1 MGWQLNNSPDWS
13 QHRAWLVLLLV
24 LLMSTGPKVC
34 AAAETAKQATAPSVH
49 FEESVLPLLKKHCYE
64 CHSHEAEAA
73 EGGLVLDSRSG
84 WKVGG
89 DSGPA
94 VVPGRPNKSLLL
106 TAVAYSNTDL
116 QMPPDGRLPQ
126 RDIET
131 LNKWIADGAYD
142 PRIEEHAPN
151 ETGNTSDVLARKL
164 WSLQPVKPVVVPDVG
179 ADGWIRN
186 DIDRFILARLRQRDI
201 TPNSAADR
209 YALLRRAT
217 FDLTGLP
224 PTLDEIDAFVG
235 NTDSNAWEH
244 VIERLLESPHY
255 GERWGRHWLDLAR
268 YSDSNG
274 GDINYAHANAWR
286 YRDYVIRSF
295 NDDKPYD
302 VFIREQ
308 LAGDLITEDEARTRR
323 RQLLT
328 ATGFLVLGPKMLA
341 EVDTDKLLID
351 IVDEQ
356 LDVTGL
362 TFLGMTFGCAHCHD
376 HKFDPITAEDYY
388 AMAGI
393 FRSTQVIDVLRPDN
407 GVSEWLEID
416 VTPAATQTAIAES
429 IQKKEHLHQQLA
441 DLGEST
447 SATAASTNAAAQAIV
462 ATNLPSL
469 SSTTW
474 AVWTRIQRPQV
485 LGAVISATYDGAIQG
500 HSLGFDRGHTPR
512 IVWNHGSGPHTIIQA
527 SEPISVGEWHHLA
540 LTFNADTEILQLFV
554 NGNVAATATEVAM
567 SAFTTISV
575 GRREASHQWQFI
587 GDVDEVQV
595 YDSALTHTQIRHLAM
610 RDAARSSP
618 RHTRAKPPLKSVL
631 HWNFGTKTRKANNSP
646 IGRLIGMTLHRSL
659 IKDGAIG
666 AGFSF
671 NGISEDTKPN
681 EKQARRIAEPQVTA

>member
-1 MGWQLNNSPDWS
+1 
-13 QHRAWLVLLLV
+13 
-24 LLMSTGPKVC
+24 
-34 AAAETAKQATAPSVH
+34 
-49 FEESVLPLLKKHCYE
+49 
-64 CHSHEAEAA
+64 
-73 EGGLVLDSRSG
+73 
-84 WKVGG
+84 
-89 DSGPA
+89 
-94 VVPGRPNKSLLL
+94 
-106 TAVAYSNTDL
+106 
-116 QMPPDGRLPQ
+116 MPPDGRLPQ

-393 FRSTQVIDVLRPDN
+393 FRSTQVIDVLRP
-407 GVSEWLEID
+407 
-416 VTPAATQTAIAES
+416 
-429 IQKKEHLHQQLA
+429 
-441 DLGEST
+441 
-447 SATAASTNAAAQAIV
+447 
-462 ATNLPSL
+462 
-469 SSTTW
+469 
-474 AVWTRIQRPQV
+474 
-485 LGAVISATYDGAIQG
+485 
-500 HSLGFDRGHTPR
+500 
-512 IVWNHGSGPHTIIQA
+512 
-527 SEPISVGEWHHLA
+527 
-540 LTFNADTEILQLFV
+540 
-554 NGNVAATATEVAM
+554 
-567 SAFTTISV
+567 
-575 GRREASHQWQFI
+575 
-587 GDVDEVQV
+587 
-595 YDSALTHTQIRHLAM
+595 
-610 RDAARSSP
+610 
-618 RHTRAKPPLKSVL
+618 
-631 HWNFGTKTRKANNSP
+631 
-646 IGRLIGMTLHRSL
+646 
-659 IKDGAIG
+659 
-666 AGFSF
+666 
-671 NGISEDTKPN
+671 
-681 EKQARRIAEPQVTA
+681 